1 MPTKQTNLIVDNY
14 ASSSI
19 NTNVLVTEIFD
30 KYSPCNS
37 KYMAV
42 SRSKAYI
49 KNKLEKAIRNV
60 KYDGQS
66 AGNVASHNMIM
77 GIWNALC
84 PLKTNKSKDVPDMLY
99 EDIEQILMFKSRDFL
114 NAKKPKFGGK
124 YSDSDNDNSESTDE
138 QSSDN
143 ESDND
148 SEPEQQVV
156 LKKKTNKT
164 KQTKKNKQTQ
174 KTKTNKL
181 TQKVKA
187 SKKDSESES
196 ESESESDS
204 D

>member
-1 MPTKQTNLIVDNY
+1 MPSKQSTLIVDNF
-14 ASSSI
+14 ASSSVS
-19 NTNVLVTEIFD
+19 TNVLVTEIFD

-49 KNKLEKAIRNV
+49 KNKLDQAVRNV

-84 PLKTNKSKDVPDMLY
+84 PLKNNKAKDVPDMLY
-99 EDIEQILMFKSRDFL
+99 EDIEQILIFKSRDFL
-114 NAKKPKFGGK
+114 NAKKPKFSSR
-124 YSDSDNDNSESTDE
+124 YADSEDDNSESTDE
-138 QSSDN
+138 NS

-148 SEPEQQVV
+148 SEPEQEVV
-156 LKKKTNKT
+156 LKKKSKN
-164 KQTKKNKQTQ
+164 TKKASVKKTLTKKGKSQKKQ
-174 KTKTNKL
+174 KE
-181 TQKVKA
+181 
-187 SKKDSESES
+187 SKP

-204 D
+204 DSNSDSE